1 MRGGRLKD
9 IAEITMGQSPKAAY
23 VSVEEIGLPLL
34 NGPAEFTDRYP
45 IPVQFTSE
53 RIRIAQANDILFCV
67 RGSTTGRINIAD
79 QKYAVGRGLASI
91 RHKSDSKL
99 NSYIKALIEVNLK
112 KLLGG
117 TLGSV
122 FPNITKDNLFELE
135 CYIHNET
142 DQQKIASVLSALD
155 DKIELNN
162 RINSELEQ
170 MAKLLYEYWFVQ
182 FDFPYDF
189 ASTPLSTGSQGKH
202 ADETSRPQD
211 IKPYKS
217 AGGKMVWNKD
227 LNREIPE
234 GWGSGVASNLFDFN
248 PSLGIPK
255 GAGAKY
261 LDMHSIPQSGF
272 MTLEPQIKEF
282 TGGVKFQNG
291 DVVVARI
298 TPCLENGKTAL
309 ITQLEENEIGFG
321 STEFI
326 VIRGKSS
333 QLSGFASF
341 LARSESFRNF
351 AISNM
356 TGTSGR
362 KRVDANTLK
371 NYSLPIPDDMILSKF
386 EGITAEIFNTQT
398 NNVKQNQELS
408 SLRDWLLPMLMN
420 GQISVMDAE
429 ERVSEELGMVAE
441 GERGKYEKK

>member
-1 MRGGRLKD
+1 
-9 IAEITMGQSPKAAY
+9 
-23 VSVEEIGLPLL
+23 
-34 NGPAEFTDRYP
+34 
-45 IPVQFTSE
+45 
-53 RIRIAQANDILFCV
+53 
-67 RGSTTGRINIAD
+67 
-79 QKYAVGRGLASI
+79 
-91 RHKSDSKL
+91 
-99 NSYIKALIEVNLK
+99 
-112 KLLGG
+112 
-117 TLGSV
+117 
-122 FPNITKDNLFELE
+122 
-135 CYIHNET
+135 
-142 DQQKIASVLSALD
+142 
-155 DKIELNN
+155 
-162 RINSELEQ
+162 

-189 ASTPLSTGSQGKH
+189 RQSKP
-202 ADETSRPQD
+202 ADETSKPQD

-217 AGGKMVWNKD
+217 SGGKMIWNKD

-282 TGGVKFQNG
+282 AGGVKFQNG

-441 GERGKYEKK
+441 GERGRYEKK

>member
-1 MRGGRLKD
+1 M
-9 IAEITMGQSPKAAY
+9 I
-23 VSVEEIGLPLL
+23 
-34 NGPAEFTDRYP
+34 
-45 IPVQFTSE
+45 
-53 RIRIAQANDILFCV
+53 
-67 RGSTTGRINIAD
+67 
-79 QKYAVGRGLASI
+79 
-91 RHKSDSKL
+91 
-99 NSYIKALIEVNLK
+99 
-112 KLLGG
+112 
-117 TLGSV
+117 
-122 FPNITKDNLFELE
+122 
-135 CYIHNET
+135 
-142 DQQKIASVLSALD
+142 
-155 DKIELNN
+155 
-162 RINSELEQ
+162 
-170 MAKLLYEYWFVQ
+170 
-182 FDFPYDF
+182 
-189 ASTPLSTGSQGKH
+189 
-202 ADETSRPQD
+202 
-211 IKPYKS
+211 
-217 AGGKMVWNKD
+217 WNKD

-282 TGGVKFQNG
+282 AGGVKFQNG

-441 GERGKYEKK
+441 GERGRYEKK

>member
-1 MRGGRLKD
+1 MTFSSYYDLK
-9 IAEITMGQSPKAAY
+9 IQ
-23 VSVEEIGLPLL
+23 LPDL
-34 NGPAEFTDRYP
+34 
-45 IPVQFTSE
+45 
-53 RIRIAQANDILFCV
+53 
-67 RGSTTGRINIAD
+67 TT
-79 QKYAVGRGLASI
+79 QK
-91 RHKSDSKL
+91 
-99 NSYIKALIEVNLK
+99 
-112 KLLGG
+112 
-117 TLGSV
+117 
-122 FPNITKDNLFELE
+122 
-135 CYIHNET
+135 
-142 DQQKIASVLSALD
+142 KIASVLSALD

-162 RINSELEQ
+162 RINSELEA

-182 FDFPYDF
+182 FDFPYDLRQ
-189 ASTPLSTGSQGKH
+189 SKP
-202 ADETSRPQD
+202 ADETSKPQD

-217 AGGKMVWNKD
+217 SGGKMIWNKD

-282 TGGVKFQNG
+282 AGGVKFQNG

-441 GERGKYEKK
+441 GERGRYEKK